1 MFTQSLFNSEC
12 IKYDFH
18 KEVSRFE
25 GEIGGFSWYVWTTL
39 TSAVDSHYL
48 SLNLTRAEKSE

>member
-1 MFTQSLFNSEC
+1 MFIQSLFNSEC

-39 TSAVDSHYL
+39 TNAVDSH
-48 SLNLTRAEKSE
+48 